1 MDATSLKKFLL
12 TTEEQGIANLY
23 NKGYQWFK
31 SHYLPRLR
39 LADELLPDE
48 VELIADSWYL
58 VGDVYDFNEMPLLA
72 IEAYRKVLEYDEE
85 TDGAYRELAHMHER
99 IGEYQKAL
107 EYLNIALDYAPDDE
121 ELMEAKAEI
130 QDSINYTTEPYLT
143 ADNRAWKWGE
153 WIGQE
158 RPQLVIEAA
167 QELGEEANTEELQR
181 LAQAYG
187 VLEQHQD
194 YLATWE
200 RIVALEEPID
210 IYYADWF
217 YLPQEVAQQAAFWKL
232 LQGAMD
238 NLQELETT
246 LEVEEEER
254 SLEELL
260 EEIEQFY
267 RKG

>member
-1 MDATSLKKFLL
+1 MDATSLKKFLS

-39 LADELLPDE
+39 LADELLPNE
-48 VELIADSWYL
+48 LELIADSWYL

-85 TDGAYRELAHMHER
+85 ADGAYRELAHMYER

-107 EYLNIALDYAPDDE
+107 EYINIALEHAPDEE
-121 ELMEAKAEI
+121 ELMDAKAEI
-130 QDSINYTTEPYLT
+130 QDSINYQTEPYLT
-143 ADNRAWKWGE
+143 EDNKAWQWGE
-153 WIGQE
+153 WLGQE

-167 QELGEEANTEELQR
+167 QELGEEATTEELQR

-187 VLEQHQD
+187 ALDQAQE
-194 YLATWE
+194 YLNTWKK
-200 RIVALEEPID
+200 IIALEEPID

-217 YLPQEVAQQAAFWKL
+217 YLPKEVAQQAAFWNL
-232 LQGAMD
+232 LKGAVD
-238 NLQELETT
+238 NLQEVETT
-246 LEVEEEER
+246 LEEEEEEL
-254 SLEELL
+254 SIEELL
-260 EEIEQFY
+260 QAIEQHY
-267 RKG
+267 RER